1 MEMET
6 SGPELSDLAT
16 VLDGLCSTDLAG
28 LSDAELADR
37 VRGLEHAQ
45 RRLGAAVAS
54 TLAVFEARQVQVSD
68 GQRSVASWM
77 AKECNTDRNQSA
89 RELRRARALRHMP
102 LVAAAFSS
110 GELTAAHV
118 DLLARARRVSPA
130 AFARDEAML
139 VGYAIDLAFAEFRR
153 ALDYWRQLAEPDD
166 TEDQATRLWQQ
177 RNLHASTTVDGAV
190 IINGMLD
197 PVAGAAFV
205 AELDRL
211 ERAMFEQDWAE
222 AKQRV
227 SDPVRA
233 QDLAR
238 TSAQRR
244 ADALVEMAHRSRSTP
259 PGSTPPR
266 PLVTVL
272 VDYPTL
278 AGRVCELSTGTVITP
293 GQLLAVIDQADIERV
308 VFDGPSRVIDIGA
321 TQRLFR
327 GGTRRAVEVTDQ
339 HCTEQGCDEP
349 AEHCDV
355 DHTIPWPAG
364 PTTQA
369 NGRLL
374 CPDHHPNR
382 KRPPPPPS
390 DEDDPP

>member
-1 MEMET
+1 
-6 SGPELSDLAT
+6 
-16 VLDGLCSTDLAG
+16 AG

-54 TLAVFEARQVQVSD
+54 TLAAFEARQVQVSD

-102 LVAAAFSS
+102 RVAEAFGS
-110 GELTAAHV
+110 GELTATHV
-118 DLLARARRVSPA
+118 DLLARARRVSPP

-139 VGYAIDLAFAEFRR
+139 VGYAIDLEFAEFRR
-153 ALDYWRQLAEPDD
+153 AVDYWRQLAEPDD
-166 TEDQATRLWQQ
+166 AEDHATRLWQQ

-190 IINGMLD
+190 VINGLLD

-222 AKQRV
+222 AKKRV
-227 SDPVRA
+227 GDPVRA

-259 PGSTPPR
+259 PGANRPR

-293 GQLLAVIDQADIERV
+293 GQLLGVIERADIERA
-308 VFDGPSRVIDIGA
+308 VFDGPSRVVDVG
-321 TQRLFR
+321 TTRRLYR

-339 HCTEQGCDEP
+339 HCTERGCDEP

-355 DHTIPWPAG
+355 DHEIPWPAG

-369 NGRLL
+369 NGRLR

-382 KRPPPPPS
+382 KRPPPPPC
-390 DEDDPP
+390 DDDPP